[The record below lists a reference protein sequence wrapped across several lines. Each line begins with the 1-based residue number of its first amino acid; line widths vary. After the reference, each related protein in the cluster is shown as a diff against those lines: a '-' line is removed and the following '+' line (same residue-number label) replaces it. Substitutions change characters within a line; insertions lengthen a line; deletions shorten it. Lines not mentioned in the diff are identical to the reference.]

1 MMYCTQLPRLPFRHL
16 SIFSFNTEIRI
27 SCVGGESNPHLFVTI
42 EKRIIAVRVTWSMTT
57 AHNVLSIELPR
68 KIAETG
74 FEPVTSGA

>member
-1 MMYCTQLPRLPFRHL
+1 MDKKTQNATILDM
-16 SIFSFNTEIRI
+16 IQYDW
-27 SCVGGESNPHLFVTI
+27 NPHLFVTI